1 MTDSYDCRYCMSVR
15 KFPERF
21 VVTEVLGLGKI
32 HFQQDLPY
40 LAWHQSALSAP
51 RGREIDLYDK
61 VLYGV

>member
-1 MTDSYDCRYCMSVR
+1 MSMR